1 MPRDTRGRG
10 SLRSIVGTLRS
21 WQKRR
26 KGELRCAVVRHAE
39 RADTCWDS
47 DWLFSPDARAYP
59 FDPPLTAAGLKQAE
73 DCGARLR
80 LLEPPQSAGWSA
92 VICSPF
98 LRCVQTAVEICKA
111 TGAPLIIDQ
120 GWGEVRFH
128 ELVEAECNKQQELN
142 RPYQYLAAY
151 VAEHGVKLRNPDAPC
166 GNDWNRTSPETLQDA
181 RVRYARK
188 FVIGLDRAMLSQTSF
203 IVVSHGESLPACIQ
217 LFPDYRGSEV
227 VSTPFCGMVVGRL
240 EQSSTSRRR
249 STTESL
255 EKTGIASTSDASAL
269 AGILEDLSVIDTTC
283 KVDVTIKSPV
293 KEGRANLP
301 GWMRSRQVKF
311 RASSALMKALG
322 ILTSTEGSSN
332 AADATSREPLQPAAQ
347 TPVEVPHSFQTE
359 LSIECD
365 WDHDLIELPP
375 VAPRQAGSSSLMAC
389 DVGASTMLIGGCFT
403 GASSTFLPDW
413 EDSLADRE
421 EEEEPRSA
429 GLQPDSASGVPSVA
443 SLEEK
448 GEETPGTPKR
458 RRREKRGV
466 KGPTQ
471 PRPTSPPTGCARQE
485 DRRSAE
491 NFPATS
497 AAKLAESV
505 HFEAYRSA
513 PDLEVGMQTA
523 KSDTIPSDPIQP
535 PRAHFAA
542 FRQDATGQP
551 VSCPTAMSSATGTT
565 VVSEKTTVFP
575 KWRLSYSKNGKSAQ
589 VSPVFEDPVA
599 ESFKSVMAHDT
610 SGNSDAIVS
619 GGPSLFVSPPVAS
632 ASAGASSSSGQS
644 PNVDSQS
651 GASQAKSANPVK
663 LSNLVSNSLFQ
674 RRRMS
679 DSK

>member
-1 MPRDTRGRG
+1 
-10 SLRSIVGTLRS
+10 
-21 WQKRR
+21 
-26 KGELRCAVVRHAE
+26 
-39 RADTCWDS
+39 
-47 DWLFSPDARAYP
+47 
-59 FDPPLTAAGLKQAE
+59 
-73 DCGARLR
+73 
-80 LLEPPQSAGWSA
+80 

-128 ELVEAECNKQQELN
+128 EMVEAECNKQQELN

-166 GNDWNRTSPETLQDA
+166 GNDWNRTTPETLQDA

-283 KVDVTIKSPV
+283 KVDVTIKATV
-293 KEGRANLP
+293 KEGRPNLP

-322 ILTSTEGSSN
+322 ILTSTEGSSGN
-332 AADATSREPLQPAAQ
+332 AAEATSREPLQPAAQ
-347 TPVEVPHSFQTE
+347 TPVEVPYSFQTE

-375 VAPRQAGSSSLMAC
+375 VAPRPQAGSSSLMAC

-413 EDSLADRE
+413 EDSQLLADAGAE

-429 GLQPDSASGVPSVA
+429 GLLQPDSASGVPSVA

-448 GEETPGTPKR
+448 GEETPGTPKK

-497 AAKLAESV
+497 ATKVAESV

-513 PDLEVGMQTA
+513 PDLDVGMQTA
-523 KSDTIPSDPIQP
+523 KSDTIPSDPVPP

-542 FRQDATGQP
+542 FAQDATGPP
-551 VSCPTAMSSATGTT
+551 VPNKAMGSAPNTT
-565 VVSEKTTVFP
+565 VVSEKTAVFP

-599 ESFKSVMAHDT
+599 ESFKSVMAHSP
-610 SGNSDAIVS
+610 SGNSGAMVS
-619 GGPSLFVSPPVAS
+619 GGPSLFASPSVAS

-644 PNVDSQS
+644 SHVDLQN
-651 GASQAKSANPVK
+651 GASQAKPANPVK

-674 RRRMS
+674 RRRIASESES